1 MKNKASYLII
11 VSLLLSIQIF
21 SQQNYVSKVWV
32 ADNGDGTYHNPV
44 LYSDY
49 SDPDAIRVGS
59 DYYMTAS
66 SFNCTPGLPILHS
79 KDLVNWRIIN
89 YALKKQIPEDVSIHP
104 NMAKEF
110 GHLLFGFIKMNFIFF
125 IPIQNMVFI

>member
-1 MKNKASYLII
+1 MKNKVSYLII
-11 VSLLLSIQIF
+11 VSLLLSLQIF

-32 ADNGDGTYHNPV
+32 ADNGDGTYRNPV

-66 SFNCTPGLPILHS
+66 SFNCTPGLPIY
-79 KDLVNWRIIN
+79 I
-89 YALKKQIPEDVSIHP
+89 LKT
-104 NMAKEF
+104 
-110 GHLLFGFIKMNFIFF
+110 
-125 IPIQNMVFI
+125 